1 MAGNGAASGAGFVN
15 ASAMLPG
22 GSAFAPAAAAA
33 GAPTAATF
41 VVDDDVHVVAGAT
54 TIGDGVGAAAR
65 PPMRWIAN
73 TSGFVLRRMKQLIES
88 GARADKGFK
97 DKEVNM
103 VAKQLREYCGE
114 EVSSTQV
121 YNHLR
126 KWRQRWGRISKLKDL
141 SGALWMRK

>member
-22 GSAFAPAAAAA
+22 GSAFAPAAIVA
-33 GAPTAATF
+33 GAPPPTTAP
-41 VVDDDVHVVAGAT
+41 VGDDDVHVVAGAT
-54 TIGDGVGAAAR
+54 TIGDGVGAADGAIAAAR

-73 TSGFVLRRMKQLIES
+73 TSGFVLRRMKQQIES
-88 GARADKGFK
+88 GARADKGIN
-97 DKEVNM
+97 DKEVNQ

-126 KWRQRWGRISKLKDL
+126 K
-141 SGALWMRK
+141 

>member
-1 MAGNGAASGAGFVN
+1 MAGNGASGGAGFVN

-33 GAPTAATF
+33 RVG
-41 VVDDDVHVVAGAT
+41 DDDVHVVAGAAVVGDGVGT
-54 TIGDGVGAAAR
+54 TDGVGAAAR
-65 PPMRWIAN
+65 PPMRWTAN

-103 VAKQLREYCGE
+103 VAKQLKEYCGE

-126 KWRQRWGRISKLKDL
+126 K
-141 SGALWMRK
+141 

>member
-1 MAGNGAASGAGFVN
+1 MAWNGAAGGARFVN

-22 GSAFAPAAAAA
+22 GSAFALATIAG
-33 GAPTAATF
+33 GAPIAIAL
-41 VVDDDVHVVAGAT
+41 VADDDVHVVAGAAA
-54 TIGDGVGAAAR
+54 IGDGVGAADGAIAAAR

-126 KWRQRWGRISKLKDL
+126 K
-141 SGALWMRK
+141 

>member
-1 MAGNGAASGAGFVN
+1 MAENGAAGGARFVN

-22 GSAFAPAAAAA
+22 GSAFAPAAIVA
-33 GAPTAATF
+33 GAPPPTTAP
-41 VVDDDVHVVAGAT
+41 VGDDDVHVVAGAAVVGDGVGT
-54 TIGDGVGAAAR
+54 TDGVGAAAR

-103 VAKQLREYCGE
+103 VAK
-114 EVSSTQV
+114 
-121 YNHLR
+121 
-126 KWRQRWGRISKLKDL
+126 
-141 SGALWMRK
+141 

>member
-54 TIGDGVGAAAR
+54 TIGDGVGAADGAIAAAR

-73 TSGFVLRRMKQLIES
+73 TSGFVLRRMKQQIES
-88 GARADKGFK
+88 GARADKGIN
-97 DKEVNM
+97 DKEVNQ

-126 KWRQRWGRISKLKDL
+126 K
-141 SGALWMRK
+141 

>member
-1 MAGNGAASGAGFVN
+1 MAWNGAAGGARFVN

-22 GSAFAPAAAAA
+22 GSAFALATTAA
-33 GAPTAATF
+33 GAPPAPIG
-41 VVDDDVHVVAGAT
+41 DDDVHVVAGVGAV
-54 TIGDGVGAAAR
+54 GVGAADGAGAAAR

-103 VAKQLREYCGE
+103 VAKQLREYYGE
-114 EVSSTQV
+114 EVSFTQV

-126 KWRQRWGRISKLKDL
+126 K
-141 SGALWMRK
+141 